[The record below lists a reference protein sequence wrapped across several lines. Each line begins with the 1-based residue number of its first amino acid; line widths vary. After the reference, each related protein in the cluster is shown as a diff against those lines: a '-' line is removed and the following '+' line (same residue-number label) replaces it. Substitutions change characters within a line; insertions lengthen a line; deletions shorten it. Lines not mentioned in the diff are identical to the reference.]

1 MNWIIFTRKIF
12 RFFTQIITSLSQRPR
27 LIVTYMYRHD
37 LMHFPP
43 VKVRWDGDVEIKQMG
58 PDDVPLLREIWPVP
72 LQKMYERL
80 KRGDRCYSV
89 FLDGKIASY
98 VWCQTSGWH
107 RIQPAGRW
115 MRILRGEVV
124 FYHERV
130 ADWAQGR
137 GVSPYCLVS
146 VLQIH
151 RQEGYHTAWV
161 YTTSDNIA
169 SQKSKERSGWLLVDM
184 YWALKVGQIYIPLP
198 LINKK
203 GRSYEPLQTADK

>member
-1 MNWIIFTRKIF
+1 MNWRVFIRKIY
-12 RFFTQIITSLSQRPR
+12 RFFIHIVTSLSQKPK

-37 LMHFPP
+37 LIHLPSIK
-43 VKVRWDGDVEIKQMG
+43 VKWDGNIEIRQIG
-58 PDDVPLLREIWPVP
+58 PNDISLLHEIWPVP
-72 LQKMYERL
+72 LPKMHKRL
-80 KRGDRCYSV
+80 QRGDKCYSV

-115 MRILRGEVV
+115 MKILPGEVV

-130 ADWAQGR
+130 ASWAQGR
-137 GVSPYCLVS
+137 GVSPYCLVH
-146 VLQIH
+146 VLKMF

-169 SQKSKERSGWLLVDM
+169 SQKSKERSGWLLVGM

-198 LINKK
+198 WTKK
-203 GRSYEPLQTADK
+203 RML